1 MFGLLEDLS
10 LDSCSKILSVCSASK
25 DGRVIVRDILETRGS
40 DGKLLI
46 TEHIVMALQF
56 IDDWDT
62 THLRICWHVHK
73 QVLGSF

>member
-1 MFGLLEDLS
+1 M
-10 LDSCSKILSVCSASK
+10 
-25 DGRVIVRDILETRGS
+25 RDILETCGS
-40 DGKLLI
+40 DGKPVI

-56 IDDWDT
+56 VDDWET